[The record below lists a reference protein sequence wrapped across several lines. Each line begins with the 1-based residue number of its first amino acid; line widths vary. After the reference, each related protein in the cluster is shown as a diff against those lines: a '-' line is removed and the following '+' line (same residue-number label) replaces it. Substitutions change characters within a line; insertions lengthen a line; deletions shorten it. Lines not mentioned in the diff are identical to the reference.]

1 MIEGEDYAESMEC
14 EEAVCACCHKTASQC
29 ECGDMYDEYID

>member
-14 EEAVCACCHKTASQC
+14 EEAICEFCGEYAS
-29 ECGDMYDEYID
+29 ECKCGNDC